1 MSQTRSGWVVGTG
14 GGESNSVTIPTG
26 REPCTCPLFRLPQG
40 FLLSSFDSI
49 PGFFYMCKRF
59 WFNCCHIKHDRSL
72 ETMQLRPTASRR
84 QQGSAPQGLEC
95 KFPNIA
101 MEVVNSQSWVTLLSR
116 VSEISNPVL
125 QKALRIAPVTS
136 GSVCDYS
143 KESSMQV
150 GDETMLH
157 ILSHSAIFVPLP
169 NHCFLQVTGLPFTVT
184 ASSQKK
190 IIQATLTSRIG
201 WKGKKFQCQRIGNQS
216 LNTGNDGC
224 PEFAVYGACREDDK
238 KADKDSEERLDCMSK
253 KQCAKKKQLELNTV
267 FLESPLTQTL
277 SSQRKRKGSKTAEC
291 SSSGG
296 ESQVPKRIKL
306 TGSDEPIHFS
316 RNKQTVDSVYVL
328 QKTRAKEIA
337 MGCKKP
343 SVCPSS
349 TIFRM
354 KRENHLPESQDS
366 GKVQKHVKK
375 GGDLKTKEVG
385 SAHGRIH
392 ELTAGFSSELLCCS
406 KQIGFSECLQECD
419 TVPVS
424 SDGNVH
430 GVLRSKKQLR
440 PSSWQR
446 RKARMMELPIPGC
459 HMKNMEALTEIC
471 PSTALDNSTSVYS
484 DGGVNSI
491 LSQAKFCKLLN

>member
-1 MSQTRSGWVVGTG
+1 
-14 GGESNSVTIPTG
+14 
-26 REPCTCPLFRLPQG
+26 
-40 FLLSSFDSI
+40 
-49 PGFFYMCKRF
+49 
-59 WFNCCHIKHDRSL
+59 
-72 ETMQLRPTASRR
+72 
-84 QQGSAPQGLEC
+84 
-95 KFPNIA
+95 
-101 MEVVNSQSWVTLLSR
+101 
-116 VSEISNPVL
+116 
-125 QKALRIAPVTS
+125 
-136 GSVCDYS
+136 
-143 KESSMQV
+143 
-150 GDETMLH
+150 
-157 ILSHSAIFVPLP
+157 
-169 NHCFLQVTGLPFTVT
+169 VTGLPFTVT
-184 ASSQKK
+184 ASLQKQ

-201 WKGKKFQCQRIGNQS
+201 WKGKKFQCQRIGDQS

-224 PEFAVYGACREDDK
+224 PEVAVHGACQEDDK
-238 KADKDSEERLDCMSK
+238 KAGKDSEERLDCMSK

-267 FLESPLTQTL
+267 FLDSPLTQTL
-277 SSQRKRKGSKTAEC
+277 SSQQKRKGSKTAEC
-291 SSSGG
+291 SSSGA

-328 QKTRAKEIA
+328 QKRRVKEIA

-406 KQIGFSECLQECD
+406 KQIGFSECLQGCD

-424 SDGNVH
+424 SEGNVH

-471 PSTALDNSTSVYS
+471 PSTAIDNSTSVYS
-484 DGGVNSI
+484 DGAFKNDGRSPSPTAEACTSGHAKLCDSLERSSWDDRIPYHAQDRGLRCRASQCANMATKGSAGDLGSKKATGAQLGTSPILGPSCRVIDRTPIFYNSSFACHAGLPANRI
-491 LSQAKFCKLLN
+491 L